1 MLHGSFDEA
10 GEVTSHAEIQN
21 LMMQKAHELFT
32 ECDTEEK
39 GFITRREMQ
48 RLQNSL
54 PLTPEQLEDV
64 FDSLDNDDNGY
75 LTLEEFTTGF
85 STYLSICV
93 DKN

>member
-1 MLHGSFDEA
+1 MLQGSFDEA
-10 GEVTSHAEIQN
+10 GEGTSHAEIQN
-21 LMMQKAHELFT
+21 LMMQKAHELFA

-64 FDSLDNDDNGY
+64 FDSLDNDGNGY

-85 STYLSICV
+85 STYLSLSI
-93 DKN
+93 DN